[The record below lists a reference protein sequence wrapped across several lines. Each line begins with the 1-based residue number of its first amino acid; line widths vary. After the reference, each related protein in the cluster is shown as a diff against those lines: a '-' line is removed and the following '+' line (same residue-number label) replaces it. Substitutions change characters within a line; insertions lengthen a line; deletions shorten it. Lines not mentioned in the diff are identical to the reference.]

1 MNIHPD
7 TLARAATEVHEQR
20 LVAAET
26 ARLIKRAQRSN
37 LEPTK
42 RRWLTALVDSFT
54 GGDVRRRP
62 TADVPTT
69 PATSPITDQHAWS
82 QP

>member
-1 MNIHPD
+1 MNIHSD
-7 TLARAATEVHEQR
+7 TLARAATELHQQR

-26 ARLIKRAQRSN
+26 ARLIKRAHRSK
-37 LEPTK
+37 LEPTR
-42 RRWLTALVDSFT
+42 RRWLTALVASFT
-54 GGDVRRRP
+54 AVRRRP

-69 PATSPITDQHAWS
+69 PATSPLTDQHAWS